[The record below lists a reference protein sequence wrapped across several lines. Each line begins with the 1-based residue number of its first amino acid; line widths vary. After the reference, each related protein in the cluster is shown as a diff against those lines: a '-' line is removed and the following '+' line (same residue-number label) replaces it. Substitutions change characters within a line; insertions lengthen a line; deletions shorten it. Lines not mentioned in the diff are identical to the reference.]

1 MESYHH
7 FGDGDA
13 HLPPGFRFHPTDEE
27 LITYYLLKKVLDR
40 NFTGRAIAEV
50 DLNKCEPWELPGK
63 AKMVEKEWY
72 FFSLRD
78 RKYPTGLRT
87 NRATEAG
94 YWKATG
100 KDREI
105 HSSKTGALVGMKKTL
120 VFYRGRAPEGGKSNW
135 VMHEY
140 RLEGKFA
147 YHYLSGCSKDEWVI
161 SRVFQKSCGGAA
173 ASSGNITKK
182 NRFDTTINLYT
193 EANSPSSVSLPPL
206 LDATTTITTTTLNDR
221 DSCSYD
227 NHTQHEHV
235 SCFSTI
241 AAAAY
246 AAANNN
252 TNFDIA
258 QLPPPPMTDPFST
271 FPGNTGV
278 NCFPNLTISVTENV
292 LDYHRRPSSEG
303 FHGMPCLTGH
313 RLNKDTSHVP
323 FNINLALSISF
334 SSSSSSLSELQ
345 LSLQAKQK
353 KTSVMDG
360 EEFSMEDP
368 SQLLQSASDFA
379 NYPGVPN
386 DVAAKEFLDR
396 FPLPVIINALQTKS
410 EVPGLEATLAACL
423 ERIFKTKY
431 GASLIPLYMPF
442 VQVGLTA
449 DSQLVRCLACKTV
462 SCLLE
467 NIDETISAAQLIID
481 NGVYPLLLD
490 CLINGNEQV
499 ATASIEAIEKLAG
512 SKKGMEIVFPANNSD
527 DMHLGNL
534 SARCS
539 SLGRVRVLSLIV
551 KLFSV
556 SRDVASAV
564 YNSNLLSLLEEKI
577 RNTDDTLVS
586 LSVFEL
592 FYELA
597 EVKHATEF
605 LSKTTLVQLLSSTIS
620 NMSKE
625 AILRSRAMMI
635 SGRLLSND
643 NNIYKFIDES
653 NLGVKTIISAIDGRL
668 LLEIED
674 LNECE
679 SALEALGQIG
689 SSSQGATLLLTFS
702 PPAARHVIDAAF
714 DKHARGKQLASLHSL
729 ANISGETRSDSNII
743 LNGGAEASL
752 RLLIYDAAASKSSK
766 LTPSGLFLSVL
777 QQDSEVRLA
786 AYRVLTGLVAR
797 PWCLMEI
804 CSKQEIINIVTGPKT
819 ETTKIGME
827 ARYKCCVAIHRA
839 FMSSSKLTGNPA
851 LAPIAAKLQ
860 EAVSRGPYLADK
872 IYREAQPMREEI
884 FPKIIR
890 RETEA
895 RTGDI

>member
-1 MESYHH
+1 
-7 FGDGDA
+7 
-13 HLPPGFRFHPTDEE
+13 
-27 LITYYLLKKVLDR
+27 
-40 NFTGRAIAEV
+40 
-50 DLNKCEPWELPGK
+50 
-63 AKMVEKEWY
+63 
-72 FFSLRD
+72 
-78 RKYPTGLRT
+78 
-87 NRATEAG
+87 
-94 YWKATG
+94 
-100 KDREI
+100 
-105 HSSKTGALVGMKKTL
+105 
-120 VFYRGRAPEGGKSNW
+120 
-135 VMHEY
+135 
-140 RLEGKFA
+140 
-147 YHYLSGCSKDEWVI
+147 
-161 SRVFQKSCGGAA
+161 
-173 ASSGNITKK
+173 
-182 NRFDTTINLYT
+182 
-193 EANSPSSVSLPPL
+193 
-206 LDATTTITTTTLNDR
+206 
-221 DSCSYD
+221 
-227 NHTQHEHV
+227 
-235 SCFSTI
+235 
-241 AAAAY
+241 
-246 AAANNN
+246 
-252 TNFDIA
+252 
-258 QLPPPPMTDPFST
+258 
-271 FPGNTGV
+271 
-278 NCFPNLTISVTENV
+278 
-292 LDYHRRPSSEG
+292 
-303 FHGMPCLTGH
+303 
-313 RLNKDTSHVP
+313 
-323 FNINLALSISF
+323 
-334 SSSSSSLSELQ
+334 
-345 LSLQAKQK
+345 
-353 KTSVMDG
+353 MDG

-653 NLGVKTIISAIDGRL
+653 SKTYTEVLELIDFHKDIYLKKLHFSSPKVLHFISVHIECNWSINKASCILDNYLGVKTIISAIDGRL

>member
-1 MESYHH
+1 
-7 FGDGDA
+7 
-13 HLPPGFRFHPTDEE
+13 
-27 LITYYLLKKVLDR
+27 
-40 NFTGRAIAEV
+40 
-50 DLNKCEPWELPGK
+50 
-63 AKMVEKEWY
+63 
-72 FFSLRD
+72 
-78 RKYPTGLRT
+78 
-87 NRATEAG
+87 
-94 YWKATG
+94 
-100 KDREI
+100 
-105 HSSKTGALVGMKKTL
+105 
-120 VFYRGRAPEGGKSNW
+120 
-135 VMHEY
+135 
-140 RLEGKFA
+140 
-147 YHYLSGCSKDEWVI
+147 
-161 SRVFQKSCGGAA
+161 
-173 ASSGNITKK
+173 
-182 NRFDTTINLYT
+182 
-193 EANSPSSVSLPPL
+193 
-206 LDATTTITTTTLNDR
+206 
-221 DSCSYD
+221 
-227 NHTQHEHV
+227 
-235 SCFSTI
+235 
-241 AAAAY
+241 
-246 AAANNN
+246 
-252 TNFDIA
+252 
-258 QLPPPPMTDPFST
+258 
-271 FPGNTGV
+271 
-278 NCFPNLTISVTENV
+278 
-292 LDYHRRPSSEG
+292 
-303 FHGMPCLTGH
+303 
-313 RLNKDTSHVP
+313 
-323 FNINLALSISF
+323 
-334 SSSSSSLSELQ
+334 
-345 LSLQAKQK
+345 
-353 KTSVMDG
+353 MDG

-410 EVPGLEATLAACL
+410 EVPGLEATLVACL
-423 ERIFKTKY
+423 ERIFKTKC
-431 GASLIPLYMPF
+431 GASLIPHYMPF

-467 NIDETISAAQLIID
+467 NIDETILAAQLIID

-499 ATASIEAIEKLAG
+499 ATASMEAIEKLAG
-512 SKKGMEIVFPANNSD
+512 SQKGMEIVFPANNSD

-564 YNSNLLSLLEEKI
+564 YNSNLLSLLEAKI
-577 RNTDDTLVS
+577 RDTDDTLVS

-643 NNIYKFIDES
+643 NMYMFIDES
-653 NLGVKTIISAIDGRL
+653 NLGVKAIISAIDGRL
-668 LLEIED
+668 RLESQD

-689 SSSQGATLLLTFS
+689 SSNQGATLLLTIS

-729 ANISGETRSDSNII
+729 ANILGEARSDSNII
-743 LNGGAEASL
+743 LNGDAEESL
-752 RLLIYDAAASKSSK
+752 RLLIYEAASKSSK

-777 QQDSEVRLA
+777 QQDSQVRLA

-804 CSKQEIINIVTGPKT
+804 CSKQEIINIVTGPNT

-827 ARYKCCVAIHRA
+827 ARYKCCVAIHKA

-872 IYREAQPMREEI
+872 IYREAQPMVVTADR
-884 FPKIIR
+884 F
-890 RETEA
+890 
-895 RTGDI
+895 

>member
-1 MESYHH
+1 
-7 FGDGDA
+7 
-13 HLPPGFRFHPTDEE
+13 
-27 LITYYLLKKVLDR
+27 
-40 NFTGRAIAEV
+40 
-50 DLNKCEPWELPGK
+50 
-63 AKMVEKEWY
+63 
-72 FFSLRD
+72 
-78 RKYPTGLRT
+78 
-87 NRATEAG
+87 
-94 YWKATG
+94 
-100 KDREI
+100 
-105 HSSKTGALVGMKKTL
+105 
-120 VFYRGRAPEGGKSNW
+120 
-135 VMHEY
+135 
-140 RLEGKFA
+140 
-147 YHYLSGCSKDEWVI
+147 
-161 SRVFQKSCGGAA
+161 
-173 ASSGNITKK
+173 
-182 NRFDTTINLYT
+182 
-193 EANSPSSVSLPPL
+193 
-206 LDATTTITTTTLNDR
+206 
-221 DSCSYD
+221 
-227 NHTQHEHV
+227 
-235 SCFSTI
+235 
-241 AAAAY
+241 
-246 AAANNN
+246 
-252 TNFDIA
+252 
-258 QLPPPPMTDPFST
+258 
-271 FPGNTGV
+271 
-278 NCFPNLTISVTENV
+278 
-292 LDYHRRPSSEG
+292 
-303 FHGMPCLTGH
+303 
-313 RLNKDTSHVP
+313 
-323 FNINLALSISF
+323 
-334 SSSSSSLSELQ
+334 
-345 LSLQAKQK
+345 
-353 KTSVMDG
+353 MDG

-592 FYELA
+592 FYETGAGSGKNEAILGTNWA
-597 EVKHATEF
+597 FGIAGQRKLRILVEKSMEVVK
-605 LSKTTLVQLLSSTIS
+605 SG

-643 NNIYKFIDES
+643 NIYMFIDES
-653 NLGVKTIISAIDGRL
+653 SKTYPEVLELIDFHKDIYLKKLHFNLGVKTIISAIDGRL
-668 LLEIED
+668 RLESED

-689 SSSQGATLLLTFS
+689 SSNQGATLLLTIS

-743 LNGGAEASL
+743 LNGDAEESL
-752 RLLIYDAAASKSSK
+752 RLLIYDAASKSSK

-872 IYREAQPMREEI
+872 IYREAQPMVVTADR
-884 FPKIIR
+884 F
-890 RETEA
+890 
-895 RTGDI
+895 